1 MAWLA
6 HSAAR
11 DGGVRRLVVYCAQLF
26 PLLKP
31 LSASPKEVIF
41 HRGDRADL
49 FYFLVKGKVECVT
62 DTVYRPTWHTPP
74 PHSSVYPYTLL
85 TVACALCALQTPP
98 RTHYRIGHGQH
109 FGESVLTGR
118 RREATHRAI
127 TLCEMY
133 AISREDLLWLFER
146 EPREAAHILDEV
158 QKAYKHREQ
167 LRCERRPPARACRRQ
182 CRAMARP

>member
-49 FYFLVKGKVECVT
+49 LYFLVKGKVECVT
-62 DTVYRPTWHTPP
+62 DTVYRPMAHTTPALFSVSV
-74 PHSSVYPYTLL
+74 HSSHCGVCPVCTADPATY
-85 TVACALCALQTPP
+85 ALPHRPRPAL
-98 RTHYRIGHGQH
+98 
-109 FGESVLTGR
+109 
-118 RREATHRAI
+118 
-127 TLCEMY
+127 
-133 AISREDLLWLFER
+133 W
-146 EPREAAHILDEV
+146 
-158 QKAYKHREQ
+158 
-167 LRCERRPPARACRRQ
+167 
-182 CRAMARP
+182 